1 VQRHGDVTTY
11 TPDEFSD
18 ALLAA
23 GRAIAEDAVNS
34 LTDAAKAV
42 KKDARRNARRA
53 NPRHAKNVYK
63 YIDYD
68 IDKRSLTAEVGYDK
82 RDQGN
87 LGAVLEYG
95 NGNARNAPQRNL
107 SRALDG
113 NVDLL
118 ENELGDAGEEAI
130 PG

>member
-1 VQRHGDVTTY
+1 VTTY
-11 TPDEFSD
+11 SPEEFAD
-18 ALLAA
+18 ALMAA
-23 GRAIAEDAVNS
+23 GKAIAQAAVDS
-34 LTDAAKAV
+34 LDEAAKAV
-42 KKDARRNARRA
+42 KKDARSNARKA
-53 NPRHAKNVYK
+53 NPRHAKNAYK

-68 IDKRSLTAEVGYDK
+68 LDKRSLTAEVGYDK

-107 SRALDG
+107 SRALEG
-113 NVDLL
+113 H
-118 ENELGDAGEEAI
+118 ESRFEEEIGDDGEEAI